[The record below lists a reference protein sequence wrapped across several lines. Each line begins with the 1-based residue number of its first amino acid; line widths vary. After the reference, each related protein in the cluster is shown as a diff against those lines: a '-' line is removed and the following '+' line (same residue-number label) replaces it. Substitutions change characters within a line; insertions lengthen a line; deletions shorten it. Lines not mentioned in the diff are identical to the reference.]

1 LISLGPGTN
10 KILILWDVDLTL
22 VQIGIGR
29 ELYADAFQR
38 VTGRPMQ
45 VQAPPQG
52 RLDPDIFRDTL
63 EVHGL
68 DVDHYPFPRFAETLA
83 SVYSSRSSELRDQ
96 GRALPGAADALA
108 ALSETSA
115 VQTVVTG
122 NVKPV
127 AIVKLE
133 TFDLGRYIDFEI
145 GAYGSEAQSR
155 SDLVGLAQTRAG
167 KKHAVTFEACN
178 TVLIGDS
185 VHDVSA
191 GRDSGTPVIA
201 VTSGRDDDLTLRAAG
216 AQIVLQDLTKT
227 AKFLEAI
234 ETCIRSVKTVPE
246 A

>member
-1 LISLGPGTN
+1 M

-22 VQIGIGR
+22 IQIGTLGP

-38 VTGRPMQ
+38 VTGRPML

-63 EVHGL
+63 EAHGL
-68 DVDHYPFPRFAETLA
+68 DVDNYPFPRFAETLA
-83 SVYSSRSSELRDQ
+83 TVYSSRSSELHNQ
-96 GRALPGAADALA
+96 GRVLPGAAAALA

-133 TFDLGRYIDFEI
+133 TFGLGRYIDFEI
-145 GAYGSEAQSR
+145 GAYGSEASVR
-155 SDLVGLAQTRAG
+155 ADLVRLAQRRASE
-167 KKHAVTFEACN
+167 KHAVTFNASD

-185 VHDVSA
+185 AHDVSA
-191 GRDSGTPVIA
+191 GRDSGTHVIA
-201 VTSGRDDDLTLRAAG
+201 VSSGRDDESTLRTAG
-216 AQIVLQDLTKT
+216 AHVVLHDLNNT
-227 AKFLEAI
+227 AKLLEAI
-234 ETCIRSVKTVPE
+234 ETCIRTVRTP
-246 A
+246 